1 MERLVLDR
9 ITGKRA
15 DNKNDYLQ
23 IKPEH
28 PDNIQEVLKPKF
40 NPSRKQN
47 RNIKN
52 GKWHY

>member
-1 MERLVLDR
+1 MKRLTLDR

-28 PDNIQEVLKPKF
+28 PDNLAEVAQPKPIRSTK
-40 NPSRKQN
+40 KH